1 MKPGGSEPRKIS
13 LVLGSGGA
21 RGLAHVGVIRA
32 LEERGYSIRSISGC
46 SMGALVGGTYAAG
59 KLDEY
64 EAWARK
70 IDRRGIFSLLD
81 FSLGKGGLVK
91 GDKIIGAL
99 RGLVG
104 DLRIESLPIPFT
116 AVASDIVRE
125 REVWI
130 SEGPLFDAIRASISI
145 PFFFTPFEYRG
156 VRLVDGGVFD
166 PVPIAPTFRD
176 LNDLTVAVSTN
187 GPARPQEAPSGAKAG
202 EEGDSLSARVR
213 QLFGRT
219 RRADDEEDDDW
230 DISFVVSQSFDA
242 MQGVLARQKLAA
254 HPPDVLIEIPQDACG
269 LLEFDRA
276 AELIALGY
284 ERACARL
291 DEQR

>member
-1 MKPGGSEPRKIS
+1 MRTARPEQKKIS

-21 RGLAHVGVIRA
+21 RGLAHIGVLRA

-46 SMGALVGGTYAAG
+46 SMGALVGGAYAAG
-59 KLDEY
+59 KLDAY

-81 FSLGKGGLVK
+81 FSLGHGGLVK
-91 GDKIIGAL
+91 GDKLMAAL
-99 RGLVG
+99 RELVG
-104 DLRIESLPIPFT
+104 DIRIDDLPIPFT

-130 SEGPLFDAIRASISI
+130 SEGPLFDAVRASISI
-145 PFFFTPFEYRG
+145 PLFFTPFPYRG
-156 VRLVDGGVFD
+156 VRLVDGGVFN

-187 GPARPQEAPSGAKAG
+187 GPARRLEPPAPAEEAR
-202 EEGDSLSARVR
+202 EGTSLSARIR
-213 QLFGRT
+213 QFLGRPG
-219 RRADDEEDDDW
+219 RAEEADDEW

-242 MQGVLARQKLAA
+242 MQGVLARQKLAE
-254 HPPDVLIEIPQDACG
+254 HPPDVLVEIPQDACG
-269 LLEFDRA
+269 MLEFDRA

-284 ERACARL
+284 ARACATL
-291 DEQR
+291 DEQG